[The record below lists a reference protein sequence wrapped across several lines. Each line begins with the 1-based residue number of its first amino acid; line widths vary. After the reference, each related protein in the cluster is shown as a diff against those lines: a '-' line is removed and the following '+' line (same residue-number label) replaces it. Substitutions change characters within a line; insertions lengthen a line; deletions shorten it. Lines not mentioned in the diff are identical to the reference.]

1 MSFATLLYGL
11 PLTVCISLVYCGTR
25 YELPEKILR
34 SALSFFIK
42 TLIGLTGL
50 YLILWLSSN

>member
-1 MSFATLLYGL
+1 MNAATVLYGI
-11 PLTVCISLVYCGTR
+11 PLTICISLVYCATR

-42 TLIGLTGL
+42 TVIGLTAL
-50 YLILWLSSN
+50 YLILWFLSN